1 MRTTLTLDDD
11 IGLALRERARLL
23 TLPCGT
29 LDLPFKQVVNETL
42 RRGLSPEP
50 NEARLPE
57 FRLVPHQ
64 SALAPGIDPL
74 RLNQINDQL
83 ESDAF
88 GRPGAA

>member
-1 MRTTLTLDDD
+1 MRTTLTLDED
-11 IGLALRERARLL
+11 IALTLRERARL
-23 TLPCGT
+23 

-50 NEARLPE
+50 NEARLPDY
-57 FRLVPHQ
+57 RLVPHQ

>member
-11 IGLALRERARLL
+11 LGHALRERARLL
-23 TLPCGT
+23 EVS
-29 LDLPFKQVVNETL
+29 FKQVVNEVL
-42 RRGLSPEP
+42 RRGLSPNAVRERQA
-50 NEARLPE
+50 EYRVA
-57 FRLVPHQ
+57 PHH
-64 SALAPGIDPL
+64 SALAPGVDPL

>member
-1 MRTTLTLDDD
+1 MRTTLTLDED
-11 IGLALRERARLL
+11 IALTLRERARL
-23 TLPCGT
+23 

-50 NEARLPE
+50 NEAKLPDY
-57 FRLVPHQ
+57 RLVPHQ